1 MDDKLE
7 KLKKEILFYENKIE
21 ELERKG
27 KGGTGAW
34 VKANDEVDSLYEKL
48 TSKPKRGK
56 KK

>member
-7 KLKKEILFYENKIE
+7 KLEKEILFYENKIE

-48 TSKPKRGK
+48 INKPKKGEK
-56 KK
+56 K